1 MQEKTDQPTE
11 DTNHITRLKL
21 DGLLD
26 GLSTSESMPLLTDES
41 SITSRCTSSLSMD
54 QLSTITAIT
63 TTYDAS
69 TEEYSLDTLKTS
81 SDEEQIKKLT
91 VQNLIV
97 ISKDPSPD
105 LRSRVR
111 PRPKPRLSNNV
122 DVDSSDDE
130 DDEDSDEVTDYLE
143 KLNIEVSNIDMNL
156 EDQVRIC
163 HSRFATT
170 EALSLYQHQKSNK
183 FLKSD
188 HFFIVLKAGNSQ
200 VSLFINIIYC
210 YHSSVMLKR
219 K

>member
-1 MQEKTDQPTE
+1 MIFPNNTNFSSLQEKTDQPTE

-63 TTYDAS
+63 TTYDVS
-69 TEEYSLDTLKTS
+69 TEEYSLDTIKTS

-143 KLNIEVSNIDMNL
+143 KLNIEVSNIDINL
-156 EDQVRIC
+156 EDQVCIC
-163 HSRFATT
+163 HLPFVVTIKLLL
-170 EALSLYQHQKSNK
+170 EKVWKSNK
-183 FLKSD
+183 TF
-188 HFFIVLKAGNSQ
+188 
-200 VSLFINIIYC
+200 
-210 YHSSVMLKR
+210 
-219 K
+219 

>member
-1 MQEKTDQPTE
+1 
-11 DTNHITRLKL
+11 
-21 DGLLD
+21 
-26 GLSTSESMPLLTDES
+26 
-41 SITSRCTSSLSMD
+41 MD

-63 TTYDAS
+63 TTYDVSA
-69 TEEYSLDTLKTS
+69 EEYSLDTIKTS

-143 KLNIEVSNIDMNL
+143 KLNIEVSNIDVNL

-170 EALSLYQHQKSNK
+170 ETLSLYQHQKSNK
-183 FLKSD
+183 NF
-188 HFFIVLKAGNSQ
+188 
-200 VSLFINIIYC
+200 
-210 YHSSVMLKR
+210 
-219 K
+219 

>member
-63 TTYDAS
+63 TTYDVSA
-69 TEEYSLDTLKTS
+69 EEYSLDTIKTS

-156 EDQVRIC
+156 EDQVC
-163 HSRFATT
+163 LRFVVTKV
-170 EALSLYQHQKSNK
+170 LSLDQDQKSTK
-183 FLKSD
+183 TFQKTD
-188 HFFIVLKAGNSQ
+188 HFFTFLKVGNSH